1 MDSNHKYKH
10 TLCAFVIYSGWQ
22 LTYTYFLKG
31 LETWEKVIKILGKRT
46 KDLVGLVNHPV
57 VKFFKPL
64 VKTLPDITIDIY
76 DYYYYNKTIDN
87 RNFFKYSV
95 KTVLNY
101 FYGRNDYPHDV
112 VKKVEEG
119 KLSGNQVTELAI
131 LFGDEVAYGV
141 VAEHAIEEY
150 NNNYA
155 ELVDKCINWPLSLR
169 GICTA
174 SSRKTQT
181 WESTRK
187 FFNSWVTRRF
197 MGRYIPTTSDKTS
210 NIKLSISNIENDSY
224 WLGTVVEEIT
234 GNNVTLEQASILD
247 AEDSRW
253 GEISGIAFDD
263 KGNLITISDRGAFS
277 ILFSDSSKQLG
288 FDFANVQI
296 GKAKKESPNNVPDFE
311 ELEVY
316 NGDCFVSNEKTKKI
330 LRYEECDFE
339 SDPAIAVSF
348 DANMFTSN

>member
-155 ELVDKCINWPLSLR
+155 ELVLKDQVNASDAKALFEVINVDKD
-169 GICTA
+169 GIEESESD
-174 SSRKTQT
+174 SSETD
-181 WESTRK
+181 ESTDTSGESGNEDKNDDDTSFDDDADESDSDGDNDENQETDPSNVDRTEQEIDYSYACVDHNIHNVTNEK
-187 FFNSWVTRRF
+187 HPYYCDPMLSWLKSDHALYDNGSVSIIIEGSGF
-197 MGRYIPTTSDKTS
+197 MCDASHERVYGEHKGYLCTD
-210 NIKLSISNIENDSY
+210 
-224 WLGTVVEEIT
+224 EIT
-234 GNNVTLEQASILD
+234 GDL
-247 AEDSRW
+247 
-253 GEISGIAFDD
+253 
-263 KGNLITISDRGAFS
+263 
-277 ILFSDSSKQLG
+277 
-288 FDFANVQI
+288 
-296 GKAKKESPNNVPDFE
+296 
-311 ELEVY
+311 
-316 NGDCFVSNEKTKKI
+316 
-330 LRYEECDFE
+330 
-339 SDPAIAVSF
+339 
-348 DANMFTSN
+348 